1 MTEAVRIKGGT
12 AVITGAASGIG
23 MGLARHAASLGMNL
37 VLADINAAQLDTLAS
52 SLNTEV
58 LPFVVDVRD
67 EAAVE
72 SLAEAAFARFGHID
86 MLFNNAGI
94 LCTGLSWEIS
104 AERWQ
109 KEFDVNVY
117 GVLNGLRAF
126 VPRMLKAGRAA
137 HIINTSSVGGFLP
150 SAMMSPYSATKAAV
164 AAITESLHSELRL
177 LEAPIT
183 VSLLG
188 PGPVQSAIFSDP
200 VAIGETA
207 SNPKVQEFAQMLR
220 SMVSEYGLPP
230 DKFAELVFEGI
241 QKRQFWL
248 FPQPEALDPALR
260 QRMES
265 ILSKQNPPLSWGI
278 SDIDRFGVDAEL
290 EVSNEQA

>member
-1 MTEAVRIKGGT
+1 MTETVRIKGGT

-52 SLNTEV
+52 SLSTEV
-58 LPFVVDVRD
+58 LALTVDVRD

-72 SLAEAAFARFGHID
+72 SLAEVAFARFGQVD

-94 LCTGLSWEIS
+94 LCTGFSWEIS

-109 KEFDVNVY
+109 KEFDVNVN

-137 HIINTSSVGGFLP
+137 HIINTSSVGGMLP

-164 AAITESLHSELRL
+164 VAITESLHAELRL
-177 LEAPIT
+177 LEAPID

-200 VAIGETA
+200 VAIGEEG
-207 SNPKVQEFAQMLR
+207 SGPRVQEFAQMLR
-220 SMVSEYGLPP
+220 SLLSEYGLPAER
-230 DKFAELVFEGI
+230 FAELVFAGI
-241 QKRQFWL
+241 RQRQFWL
-248 FPQPEALDPALR
+248 FPQPEALDAALR

-265 ILSKQNPPLSWGI
+265 ILARQNPPLSWGG
-278 SDIDRFGVDAEL
+278 DIDSFGTGADR
-290 EVSNEQA
+290 EVTNEQA

>member
-1 MTEAVRIKGGT
+1 MTETVRIKGGT

-23 MGLARHAASLGMNL
+23 MGLAQHAASLGMNL

-52 SLNTEV
+52 SLSTEV
-58 LPFVVDVRD
+58 LAVQVDVRD
-67 EAAVE
+67 AAAME
-72 SLAEAAFARFGHID
+72 SLAEVAFARFGHVD

-109 KEFDVNVY
+109 KEFDVNVN

-126 VPRMLKAGRAA
+126 VPRMLKSGQAA

-164 AAITESLHSELRL
+164 AAITESLHAELRL

-188 PGPVQSAIFSDP
+188 PGPVQSAIFSDR

-207 SNPKVQEFAQMLR
+207 SSPKVQEFAQMLR

-230 DKFAELVFEGI
+230 DKFAGLVFEGI
-241 QKRQFWL
+241 QKGQFWL

-278 SDIDRFGVDAEL
+278 SDIDRFGKSAERGVTS
-290 EVSNEQA
+290 E